1 MKKWLLGLVLAV
13 ATAGLAVSVSQQ
25 AKAQTASHSELNK
38 QVEEIN
44 QILHQNPDIVPEL
57 LNSLKGF
64 LDSKKQSEQAM
75 QNYQQWLFNND
86 KVHPWVGASN
96 PELTIV
102 VFTDY
107 DCPYCKRLDPHLQKL
122 KDNFPQVKIVSVF
135 VPLRQQE
142 LSGSSVNPSEY
153 GMNVWHDNAS
163 KYAEA
168 ESLLY
173 RKNGMHDATSLRQI
187 AQRTETAGLLTA
199 NREVKEAIATNYRAF
214 TELGLRGTPAIM
226 IGEGVI
232 PGYVEYEQ
240 LAEVVRSQL

>member
-1 MKKWLLGLVLAV
+1 MKKWMLGLLLAV
-13 ATAGLAVSVSQQ
+13 TALGVTVTMQQ
-25 AKAQTASHSELNK
+25 PAEAQTASAQVTQ

-44 QILHQNPDIVPEL
+44 KILYANPDIVPEL

-64 LDSKKQSEQAM
+64 LETKQQSEQA
-75 QNYQQWLFNND
+75 QQKYQQWLFNND
-86 KVHPWVGASN
+86 RIHPWMGASN

-122 KDNFPQVKIVSVF
+122 KDNFPQVKVVSVF
-135 VPLRQQE
+135 VPLRQQQ
-142 LSGSSVNPSEY
+142 LSGSPVNPSEF
-153 GMNVWHDNAS
+153 GLNVWHDNAEN
-163 KYAEA
+163 YAAA
-168 ESLLY
+168 ENLLY
-173 RKNGMHDATSLRQI
+173 RKNGLHDANSLRQI
-187 AQRTETAGLLTA
+187 AQRTDTAGLLA
-199 NREVKEAIATNYRAF
+199 QNSDVRDAIEQNYRAF

-226 IGEGVI
+226 IGAGVI

>member
-1 MKKWLLGLVLAV
+1 MKKWLLGLFLA
-13 ATAGLAVSVSQQ
+13 AAAISLAMSISQQ
-25 AKAQTASHSELNK
+25 AEAQTGSNSEINK

-44 QILHQNPDIVPEL
+44 QILLQNPDIVPDL
-57 LNSLKGF
+57 LSSLKGF
-64 LDSKKQSEQAM
+64 LESKQQSEQAM
-75 QNYQQWLFNND
+75 ENYQQWLFNND
-86 KVHPWVGASN
+86 KVHPWMGASN

-142 LSGSSVNPSEY
+142 LSGSPVNPSEY
-153 GMNVWHDNAS
+153 GMNVWHDTPD
-163 KYAEA
+163 KYAAA
-168 ESLLY
+168 ENLLY
-173 RKNGMHDATSLRQI
+173 RKNGMHDASSLRQI
-187 AQRTETAGLLTA
+187 AQRTETAAVLKA
-199 NREVKEAIATNYRAF
+199 NREVREAIATNYRAF

-232 PGYVEYEQ
+232 PGYVEYDQ